1 MKCHETNEFEQNFD
15 TRSNTFISCVLGIA
29 ILRIY
34 NKKKKILLQTSSHM
48 VFKTIG
54 GFFLSINRLFKTFK
68 TMTIDKFTVL
78 KCFFFNFT

>member
-34 NKKKKILLQTSSHM
+34 NKKKNNKYYCKLLVTWFSKPL
-48 VFKTIG
+48 VA
-54 GFFLSINRLFKTFK
+54 FFYL
-68 TMTIDKFTVL
+68 
-78 KCFFFNFT
+78 